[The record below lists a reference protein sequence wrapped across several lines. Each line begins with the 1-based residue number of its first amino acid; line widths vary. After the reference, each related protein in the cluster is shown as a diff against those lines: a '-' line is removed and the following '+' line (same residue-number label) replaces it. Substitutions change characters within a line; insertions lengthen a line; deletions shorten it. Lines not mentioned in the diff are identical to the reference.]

1 MSYERVLKNLT
12 LNISVNFNE
21 NASNKLL
28 KVIENM
34 IAMQEILND
43 QKELIKSILDE
54 DLVIVKDELNVDN
67 NG

>member
-1 MSYERVLKNLT
+1 MSDERVLKNIT
-12 LNISVNFNE
+12 VNMSVNFNE

-34 IAMQEILND
+34 IDMQEMLNE
-43 QKELIKSILDE
+43 QKELIRSIFDE
-54 DLVIVKDELNVDN
+54 DLVVVKDKLNVDK

>member
-1 MSYERVLKNLT
+1 MSDERVLKNIT
-12 LNISVNFNE
+12 VNMSVNFNE

-34 IAMQEILND
+34 IDMQEMLNE
-43 QKELIKSILDE
+43 QKELIGSIFDE
-54 DLVIVKDELNVDN
+54 DLVVVKDELNVDK